1 MAKTLVFLEVLDGDV
16 RAASLEAVGVARNII
31 GGEVY
36 GILIG
41 KGVSSLKDD
50 AARYV
55 DKLFVA
61 DSDELDYPYPV
72 PFAKTI
78 ADVINNE
85 GIDYFLISSTVV
97 GREIAPLVAGLVEA
111 ISVEEVTGMEN
122 ADIVIKPVVSNKAF
136 AHIKLLKDKR
146 VIAVKPKAFAPAQAG
161 DSAGEV
167 VEITP
172 HTDKGG
178 LTVKH
183 IKEKEKGEIDV
194 TEADIVVS
202 GGRGL
207 GGPEK
212 FQLLRELIDVLTQVT
227 GLKVALGASRAA
239 VDAGW
244 IDHSHQV
251 GQTGKTVSP
260 QIYFA
265 IGISGAIQHLAGM
278 RTSKYIIAINK
289 DPEAPIFKVAD
300 YGIVGDLNQVVPE
313 LIEKLK
319 QVKKS

>member
-1 MAKTLVFLEVLDGDV
+1 MAKTLVFLEVLDGEI
-16 RAASLEAVGVARNII
+16 RSASLEAVNVAREVI
-31 GGEVY
+31 GGEVV

-41 KGVSSLKDD
+41 KGVSSLKDV
-50 AARYV
+50 AAKYV
-55 DKLFVA
+55 DKVLVA
-61 DSDELDYPYPV
+61 QSDDLDYPYPI
-72 PFAKTI
+72 PFARTI
-78 ADVINNE
+78 ASAMEKE
-85 GIDYFLISSTVV
+85 GADYFLISSTVV
-97 GREIAPLVAGLVEA
+97 GREIAPLVAGLVDA
-111 ISVEEVTGMEN
+111 ISVEEVTGVESP
-122 ADIVIKPVVSNKAF
+122 DVIIKPVVSNKAF
-136 AHIKLLKDKR
+136 AHIKLLKEKR
-146 VIAVKPKAFAPAQAG
+146 VIAVKPKAYPPASEKDTPGQV
-161 DSAGEV
+161 E
-167 VEITP
+167 EITP
-172 HTDKGG
+172 VTDKGG
-178 LTVKH
+178 LVVKH

-319 QVKKS
+319 QYKKS

>member
-1 MAKTLVFLEVLDGDV
+1 MAKTLVFLEVLDGEI
-16 RAASLEAVGVARNII
+16 RTASLEAVNVAREII
-31 GGEVY
+31 GGEVF

-41 KGVSSLKDD
+41 KGVSSLKDV
-50 AARYV
+50 AAKYV
-55 DKLFVA
+55 DKVLVA
-61 DSDELDYPYPV
+61 ESDELDYPYPI
-72 PFAKTI
+72 PFARTI
-78 ADVINNE
+78 AGAIEKE
-85 GIDYFLISSTVV
+85 GADFFLISSTVV
-97 GREIAPLVAGLVEA
+97 GREIAPLVAGLVDA
-111 ISVEEVTGMEN
+111 ISVEEVTGVEN
-122 ADIVIKPVVSNKAF
+122 PDVIVKPVVSNKAF
-136 AHIKLLKDKR
+136 AHIKLLKEKR
-146 VIAVKPKAFAPAQAG
+146 VIAVKPKAYPPAPEKDAPGQV
-161 DSAGEV
+161 E
-167 VEITP
+167 EITP
-172 HTDKGG
+172 VTDKGG
-178 LTVKH
+178 LVVKH

-260 QIYFA
+260 QVYFA

-319 QVKKS
+319 QYKKN

>member
-1 MAKTLVFLEVLDGDV
+1 MAKTLVFLEVLDGEV
-16 RAASLEAVGVARNII
+16 RTASLEAVGVARNII

-41 KGVSSLKDD
+41 KGVSSLKDK

-61 DSDELDYPYPV
+61 ESDALDYPYPL

-78 ADVINNE
+78 AGVMDRE

-97 GREIAPLVAGLVEA
+97 GREIAPLVAGLVDA
-111 ISVEEVTGMEN
+111 ISVEEVTGMES
-122 ADIVIKPVVSNKAF
+122 ADVIVKPVVSNKAF

-146 VIAVKPKAFAPAQAG
+146 VIAVKPKAFAPAQEG

-167 VEITP
+167 VEVEP
-172 HTDKGG
+172 VTDRGG

-319 QVKKS
+319 QVKKG